1 MHHQTCI
8 NESIPICLDR
18 VHTKRPFAKCA
29 GHYNLKTN
37 KQSGH
42 QDWCIHS
49 YHDISVHTLLAIT
62 QHVEQQASCAC
73 SLLASKNDASVL
85 VVVVD
90 HRQRPSEMQL
100 VFLVRVRTC
109 LLEGCPIAMKL
120 KPDLSEF
127 RWRLY
132 FFCFR
137 EFKLVG
143 VGIIHC

>member
-90 HRQRPSEMQL
+90 HRAFVCGATYLCSVEP
-100 VFLVRVRTC
+100 
-109 LLEGCPIAMKL
+109 GIY
-120 KPDLSEF
+120 
-127 RWRLY
+127 RLNQPKQ
-132 FFCFR
+132 
-137 EFKLVG
+137 EKVH
-143 VGIIHC
+143 VS